1 MNAYDE
7 YDNKFSS
14 PSSDRNVLSL
24 ATGII
29 DPHLHLHSP
38 CIFNITSIHF
48 ILVVN
53 FINTSQQTDHSFDIK
68 SILYLAVFIRYH
80 MMMINISIIKGC
92 I

>member
-68 SILYLAVFIRYH
+68 SIFGCVHSISYDDDKYKYNKRLYLT
-80 MMMINISIIKGC
+80 
-92 I
+92 